1 MKAQRGESII
11 EENLIQ
17 SETLKRKDISL
28 LFLVIKMS
36 GQGDTI
42 SMEEINQFF
51 ILKAMQQQFERVNLV
66 LGEIKDRIDNQNTVI
81 VNL

>member
-17 SETLKRKDISL
+17 SETLKHKDISL

-36 GQGDTI
+36 SQGDSI
-42 SMEEINQFF
+42 SIEEINQFF